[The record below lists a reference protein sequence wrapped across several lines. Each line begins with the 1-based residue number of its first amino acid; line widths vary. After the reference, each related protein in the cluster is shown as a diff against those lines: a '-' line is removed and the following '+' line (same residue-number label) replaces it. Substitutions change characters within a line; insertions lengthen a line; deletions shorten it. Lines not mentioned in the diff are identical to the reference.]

1 MTKPGGYEPDE
12 PQVPEALSDAEELS
26 EEEFTF
32 AADSPS
38 DEEGFLISEEEQAET
53 SVEETEMKRRRAA

>member
-1 MTKPGGYEPDE
+1 MTQPGANEPEEPRLPEGDE
-12 PQVPEALSDAEELS
+12 DELS

-38 DEEGFLISEEEQAET
+38 DEEGFLISEEEEAET
-53 SVEETEMKRRRAA
+53 SVEETETKRRQAA